1 MRGLKRRE
9 ICGMHETDN
18 LTKEQKRKYIRSEFE
33 ITKDFG
39 DKKCK
44 YARHDKMERVTKNYE
59 SVKKVTTV

>member
-1 MRGLKRRE
+1 
-9 ICGMHETDN
+9 MHETDN

-59 SVKKVTTV
+59 SVKKVTMV

>member
-1 MRGLKRRE
+1 MSGLKRRE

-33 ITKDFG
+33 IIKDFG

-44 YARHDKMERVTKNYE
+44 YARNDIMEKVIKNYG
-59 SVKKVTTV
+59 SVKKVTMV